1 LLEEERVTTTTTTL
15 ATGGGGGGYRTVMT
29 LVIRDFRPAQD
40 KGAYVCRA
48 ANSLGDAESSIQVYG
63 SFHFILT
70 QVNRYTNT
78 PPLCC
83 AAAQPM

>member
-1 LLEEERVTTTTTTL
+1 
-15 ATGGGGGGYRTVMT
+15 MT

-63 SFHFILT
+63 SFHFIFDSYIIMTL
-70 QVNRYTNT
+70 
-78 PPLCC
+78 
-83 AAAQPM
+83 AAYK

>member
-1 LLEEERVTTTTTTL
+1 LLEEERVTTTTL
-15 ATGGGGGGYRTVMT
+15 ATGGGGYRTVMT

-63 SFHFILT
+63 SFHFIFDSYIIMTL
-70 QVNRYTNT
+70 
-78 PPLCC
+78 
-83 AAAQPM
+83 AAYK